1 MWNTSMKKHLLNELP
16 NEFTR
21 YNLESMFVDQG
32 GEGGGER
39 GKKECKKKNLI
50 HTSSIINLFLVIKL
64 MEVKMSPYWCH
75 NGSFYDM
82 NANLIINL
90 YLTC

>member
-1 MWNTSMKKHLLNELP
+1 MKKHLSNELP

-39 GKKECKKKNLI
+39 GKKECKKNLI
-50 HTSSIINLFLVIKL
+50 HTSSIISLFLVIKL
-64 MEVKMSPYWCH
+64 MEIKVSPYWCQ